1 MKESMNREIYILGE
15 TALPPVVRLEAGE
28 KRSAAFVVPRGVSG
42 SFEVVYELAGE
53 GAELDLTGVYA
64 CCGEQKVDFRI
75 TVRHL
80 CAGCISHQLFKG
92 LAEDE
97 ARVKFEGLVYVAAGA
112 EKTEALQENHSL
124 LLSENAFVQ
133 SSPQL
138 EIYADDVVCSHGAT
152 VGSLDENE
160 QFYMRSRGISL
171 EEARRLQIL
180 SFLSPVLEGL
190 PEKKII
196 TIFASALG

>member
-1 MKESMNREIYILGE
+1 MNREIYILGE
-15 TALPPVVRLEAGE
+15 TVLPPVVRLEAGE

-80 CAGCISHQLFKG
+80 CAGCVSHQLFKG

-138 EIYADDVVCSHGAT
+138 EIYADDVICSHGAT

-180 SFLSPVLEGL
+180 SFLSPVLEDL

>member
-1 MKESMNREIYILGE
+1 MNREIYILGE
-15 TALPPVVRLEAGE
+15 TVLPPVVRLEAGE
-28 KRSAAFVVPRGVSG
+28 KRSSAFVVPRGVSG

-80 CAGCISHQLFKG
+80 CAGCVSHQLFKG

>member
-1 MKESMNREIYILGE
+1 MNREIYILGE
-15 TALPPVVRLEAGE
+15 TVLPPVVRIEAGE

>member
-1 MKESMNREIYILGE
+1 MNREIYILGE
-15 TALPPVVRLEAGE
+15 TVLPPVVRLEAGE

-133 SSPQL
+133 SYPQL

>member
-1 MKESMNREIYILGE
+1 MNREIYILGE
-15 TALPPVVRLEAGE
+15 TILPPVVRLEAGE

-80 CAGCISHQLFKG
+80 CAGCVSHQLFKG

-97 ARVKFEGLVYVAAGA
+97 ARVKFEGLVYVASGA

>member
-1 MKESMNREIYILGE
+1 MNREIYILGE
-15 TALPPVVRLEAGE
+15 TVLPSVVRLEAGE

-80 CAGCISHQLFKG
+80 CAGCVSHQLFKG

-112 EKTEALQENHSL
+112 EKTESLQENHSL

>member
-1 MKESMNREIYILGE
+1 MNREIYILGE
-15 TALPPVVRLEAGE
+15 TVLPPVVRLEAGE

-80 CAGCISHQLFKG
+80 CAGCVSHQLFKG

-180 SFLSPVLEGL
+180 SFLSPVLDGL

>member
-1 MKESMNREIYILGE
+1 MNREIYILGE
-15 TALPPVVRLEAGE
+15 TVLPPVVRLEAGE

-42 SFEVVYELAGE
+42 SLEVVYELAGE

-80 CAGCISHQLFKG
+80 CAGCVSHQLFKG

>member
-1 MKESMNREIYILGE
+1 MNKEIYILGE
-15 TALPPVVRLEAGE
+15 TVLPPVVRLEAGE

-80 CAGCISHQLFKG
+80 CAGCVSHQLFKG
-92 LAEDE
+92 LAENE

-138 EIYADDVVCSHGAT
+138 EIYADDVICSHGAT

-171 EEARRLQIL
+171 EVARRLQIL

>member
-1 MKESMNREIYILGE
+1 MGE
-15 TALPPVVRLEAGE
+15 TVLPPVVRLEAGE
-28 KRSAAFVVPRGVSG
+28 KLCAAFVVPRGVSG

-80 CAGCISHQLFKG
+80 CAGCVSHQLFKG

>member
-1 MKESMNREIYILGE
+1 MNREIYILGE
-15 TALPPVVRLEAGE
+15 TVLPSVVRLEAGE

>member
-1 MKESMNREIYILGE
+1 MNREIYILGE
-15 TALPPVVRLEAGE
+15 TVLPPVVRLESGE

>member
-1 MKESMNREIYILGE
+1 MNREIYILGE
-15 TALPPVVRLEAGE
+15 TVLPPVVRLEAGE

-80 CAGCISHQLFKG
+80 CAGCVSHQLFKG

-171 EEARRLQIL
+171 EEARGLQIL

>member
-1 MKESMNREIYILGE
+1 MNREIYIFGE
-15 TALPPVVRLEAGE
+15 TVLPPVVRLEAGE

-80 CAGCISHQLFKG
+80 CAGCVSHQLFKG

>member
-1 MKESMNREIYILGE
+1 MNREIYILGE
-15 TALPPVVRLEAGE
+15 TVLPPVVRLEAGE
-28 KRSAAFVVPRGVSG
+28 KRSAAFLVPRGVSG

-75 TVRHL
+75 TVRHQ
-80 CAGCISHQLFKG
+80 CAGCVSHQLFKG
-92 LAEDE
+92 LAEDK

>member
-1 MKESMNREIYILGE
+1 MNREIYILGE
-15 TALPPVVRLEAGE
+15 TVLPPVVRLEAGE
-28 KRSAAFVVPRGVSG
+28 KRSAAFLVPRGVSG

-80 CAGCISHQLFKG
+80 CAGCVSHQLFKG

-112 EKTEALQENHSL
+112 EKTEAMQENHSL

>member
-1 MKESMNREIYILGE
+1 MNREIYILGE
-15 TALPPVVRLEAGE
+15 TVLPPVVRLEAGE

-53 GAELDLTGVYA
+53 GAELDLTGVYD
-64 CCGEQKVDFRI
+64 CCGEQKVDLRI

-80 CAGCISHQLFKG
+80 CAGCVSHQLFKG

>member
-1 MKESMNREIYILGE
+1 MGE
-15 TALPPVVRLEAGE
+15 TVLPPVVRLEAGE
-28 KRSAAFVVPRGVSG
+28 KLSAAFVVPRGVSG

-80 CAGCISHQLFKG
+80 CAGCVSHQLFKG

-97 ARVKFEGLVYVAAGA
+97 ARVKFEGLVYAAAGA
-112 EKTEALQENHSL
+112 DKTEALQENHSL

>member
-1 MKESMNREIYILGE
+1 MNREIYILGE
-15 TALPPVVRLEAGE
+15 TVLPPVVRLEAGE
-28 KRSAAFVVPRGVSG
+28 KRSAAFLVPRGVSG

-80 CAGCISHQLFKG
+80 CAGCVSHQLFKG

-97 ARVKFEGLVYVAAGA
+97 ARVKFEGLVYVATGA

>member
-1 MKESMNREIYILGE
+1 MNREIDILGE
-15 TALPPVVRLEAGE
+15 TVLPPVVRLEAGE
-28 KRSAAFVVPRGVSG
+28 KLSAAFVVPRGVSG

-80 CAGCISHQLFKG
+80 CAGCVSHQLFKG

>member
-1 MKESMNREIYILGE
+1 MNREIHILGE
-15 TALPPVVRLEAGE
+15 TVLPPVVRLEASE
-28 KRSAAFVVPRGVSG
+28 KRSAAFLVPRGVSG

-80 CAGCISHQLFKG
+80 CAGCVSHQLFKG

>member
-1 MKESMNREIYILGE
+1 MNREIYILGE
-15 TALPPVVRLEAGE
+15 TVLPPVVRLEAGE

-80 CAGCISHQLFKG
+80 CAGCVSHQLFKG

-97 ARVKFEGLVYVAAGA
+97 ARVKFEGLVYVATGA

>member
-1 MKESMNREIYILGE
+1 MNREIYILGE
-15 TALPPVVRLEAGE
+15 TVLPPVVRLEAGE
-28 KRSAAFVVPRGVSG
+28 KRSVAFVVPRGVSG

-64 CCGEQKVDFRI
+64 CCAEQKVDFRI

-80 CAGCISHQLFKG
+80 CAGCVSHQLFKG

-138 EIYADDVVCSHGAT
+138 EIYADDVICSHGAT

>member
-1 MKESMNREIYILGE
+1 MNREIYILGE
-15 TALPPVVRLEAGE
+15 TVLPPVVRLEAGE

-80 CAGCISHQLFKG
+80 CAGCVSHQLFKG

-97 ARVKFEGLVYVAAGA
+97 ARVKFEGLVYVSAGA

>member
-1 MKESMNREIYILGE
+1 MNRKIYILGE
-15 TALPPVVRLEAGE
+15 TILPPVVRLEAGE

-80 CAGCISHQLFKG
+80 CAGCVSHQLFKG

>member
-1 MKESMNREIYILGE
+1 MNREIYILGE
-15 TALPPVVRLEAGE
+15 TVLHPVVRLEAGE

-75 TVRHL
+75 TVKHL
-80 CAGCISHQLFKG
+80 CAGCVSHQLFKG

-97 ARVKFEGLVYVAAGA
+97 ARVRFEGLVYVAAGA

>member
-1 MKESMNREIYILGE
+1 MGE
-15 TALPPVVRLEAGE
+15 TVLPPVVRLEAGE
-28 KRSAAFVVPRGVSG
+28 KLSAAFVVPRGVSG
-42 SFEVVYELAGE
+42 SFEVVYELAEE

-80 CAGCISHQLFKG
+80 CAGCVSHQLFKG

>member
-1 MKESMNREIYILGE
+1 MNREIYILGE
-15 TALPPVVRLEAGE
+15 TILPPVVRLEAGE

-80 CAGCISHQLFKG
+80 CAGCVSHQLFKG

-112 EKTEALQENHSL
+112 EKTDALQENHSL

>member
-1 MKESMNREIYILGE
+1 MNREIYILGE
-15 TALPPVVRLEAGE
+15 TVLPPVVRLEAGE

-80 CAGCISHQLFKG
+80 CAGCVSHQLFKG

-180 SFLSPVLEGL
+180 SFLSLVLEGL

>member
-1 MKESMNREIYILGE
+1 MNREIYILGE
-15 TALPPVVRLEAGE
+15 TVLPSVVRLEAGE

-80 CAGCISHQLFKG
+80 CAGCVSHQLFKG

-138 EIYADDVVCSHGAT
+138 EIYADDVICSHGAT

>member
-1 MKESMNREIYILGE
+1 MNREIYILGE
-15 TALPPVVRLEAGE
+15 IVLPPVVRLEAGE

>member
-1 MKESMNREIYILGE
+1 MNREIYILGE
-15 TALPPVVRLEAGE
+15 TVLAPVVRLEAGE
-28 KRSAAFVVPRGVSG
+28 KRSAAFLVPRGVSG

-80 CAGCISHQLFKG
+80 CAGCVSHQLFKG

>member
-1 MKESMNREIYILGE
+1 MNREIYILGE
-15 TALPPVVRLEAGE
+15 TVLPPVVRLEAGE
-28 KRSAAFVVPRGVSG
+28 KRSAAFLVPRGVSG

-80 CAGCISHQLFKG
+80 CAGCVSHQLFKG

-97 ARVKFEGLVYVAAGA
+97 ARVKFEGLVYVASGA

>member
-1 MKESMNREIYILGE
+1 MNREIYILGE
-15 TALPPVVRLEAGE
+15 TVLPPVVKLEAGE

-80 CAGCISHQLFKG
+80 CAGCVSHQLFKG

-97 ARVKFEGLVYVAAGA
+97 ARVKFEGLVNVASGA

>member
-1 MKESMNREIYILGE
+1 MNREIYILGE
-15 TALPPVVRLEAGE
+15 TVLPPVVRLEAGE

-80 CAGCISHQLFKG
+80 CAGCVSHQLFKG

-97 ARVKFEGLVYVAAGA
+97 ARVKFEGLVYVATGA

-190 PEKKII
+190 PEKKNI

>member
-1 MKESMNREIYILGE
+1 MNREIYILGE
-15 TALPPVVRLEAGE
+15 TVLPPVVRLEAGE
-28 KRSAAFVVPRGVSG
+28 KRSAAFLVPRGVSG

-80 CAGCISHQLFKG
+80 CAGCVSHQLFKG

-97 ARVKFEGLVYVAAGA
+97 ARVKFEGLVYVASGA

-138 EIYADDVVCSHGAT
+138 EIYADDVVGSHGAT